1 MRIDG
6 ATSGQAIPGLNSAN
20 ANRPGNVDSGTAP
33 ASAATDQATAAGQFQ
48 PTSDFAP
55 LSGALGRIPLVRQ
68 EVLGE
73 VAKQLT
79 GGELDTPQAR
89 EQTVQSILGAAPG
102 HD

>member
-6 ATSGQAIPGLNSAN
+6 ATSGQTTLGLNSAN
-20 ANRPGNVDSGTAP
+20 ANRVGAPDSGTAAA
-33 ASAATDQATAAGQFQ
+33 ASDQAKAAGQFQ

-55 LSGALGRIPLVRQ
+55 LLGALGRIPLVRQ

-73 VAKQLT
+73 VAKQLS

-89 EQTVQSILGAAPG
+89 EQTVQSILGPSPG

>member
-6 ATSGQAIPGLNSAN
+6 SPGSKSNAGVSAAN
-20 ANRPGNVDSGTAP
+20 TNRPGTVDGVGAGV
-33 ASAATDQATAAGQFQ
+33 SAAADQASVAGQFQ
-48 PTSDFAP
+48 PTSDF
-55 LSGALGRIPLVRQ
+55 LALVGTLDRIPLIRQ

-73 VAKQLT
+73 VAKQLS

-89 EQTVQSILGAAPG
+89 QQTVESMLGAGPG